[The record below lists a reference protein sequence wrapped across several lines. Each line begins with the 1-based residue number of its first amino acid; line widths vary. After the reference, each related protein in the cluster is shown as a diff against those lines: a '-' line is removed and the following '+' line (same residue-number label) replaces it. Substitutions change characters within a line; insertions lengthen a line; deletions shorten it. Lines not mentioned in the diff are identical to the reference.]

1 MNTNYTFATNAS
13 MSLKTAQMVT
23 KDTKSAISC
32 HMYTDVMDAG
42 FYVKPSGESDI
53 ILLGLSYVLYWMPL
67 KSKELCQHP
76 SLCRQ
81 VG

>member
-13 MSLKTAQMVT
+13 MSLKTAHMVT

-42 FYVKPSGESDI
+42 FYVKPSGE
-53 ILLGLSYVLYWMPL
+53 
-67 KSKELCQHP
+67 
-76 SLCRQ
+76 
-81 VG
+81 